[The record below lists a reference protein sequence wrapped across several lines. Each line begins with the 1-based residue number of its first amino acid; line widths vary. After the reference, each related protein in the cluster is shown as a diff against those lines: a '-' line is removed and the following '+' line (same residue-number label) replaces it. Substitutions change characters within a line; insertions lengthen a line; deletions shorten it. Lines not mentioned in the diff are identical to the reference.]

1 MKPFQCTYCAYS
13 SNYKHDLKRHLKRH
27 GIDSD
32 NVSQFQQ
39 PFQQQIPEMQK
50 INTQSP
56 YLNQA
61 INFSNSISVPP
72 QQIIN
77 IQPPQNF
84 RKPIFYDNQEEFY
97 DIRLKENFKMFVSGP
112 SRSGKTFFIKDLLKN
127 VNIFSKQP
135 PQITIMVYQIF
146 QDVYRDM
153 GVDYLIQD
161 CPNITDKIFEIS
173 NGYPTLVIFDDFLKS
188 GALADVANL
197 FIVDG
202 RHRNLSMV
210 FIGQNLF
217 VNDENF
223 RLISQNSDYFVLF
236 KNPRSV
242 QQIRTL
248 AAQMS
253 PKMEL
258 MTHYSKAT
266 MDPFSYLFINL
277 TQECKPPVK
286 YLSHLFNELHVVK
299 AYGSKASHLV
309 DEGLTAST
317 NFSRMK
323 FKSLSSPSHAPP
335 PPTPS
340 QPPPHPPPPPPSYA
354 SPPTPS
360 QPPHQFHAPPP
371 APPPPPIG
379 QKDVSIGT
387 NSMLD
392 QGTNP
397 MLVHT
402 QSRGVGGPEMKDHF
416 TNTYPVNMKNASS
429 GNVYRDQGAQMD
441 FVTMKDIGVGNTETI
456 HKSTNTVPVFM
467 KDASVGSMYKT
478 HGTQMLPVNTEDIGV
493 GMDEKI
499 HKFSNTIPIETR
511 NEAVGGYERRNEGTQ
526 IVPMHIGDDESS
538 NDESSNEESSN
549 DASDQDY
556 DDDGSGDKSPYDI
569 RKEYRDYR
577 KEYRRL
583 YEKKKDPIND
593 VTVYLDYRKYLEK
606 PKKMF
611 SPKDVRRFD
620 RGERDLRLN
629 SDVNREPRRIVDGN
643 GDFFM
648 NHHSCN
654 NCDELFD
661 TARALNRHERSC
673 NLTVFACTVCGKN
686 LPTRR
691 ALSSHKKAMHQTR
704 KQIRE
709 Y

>member
-1 MKPFQCTYCAYS
+1 MGPFQCTYCAYS
-13 SNYKHDLKRHLKRH
+13 SNYNHNLTRHLKRH
-27 GIDSD
+27 GIYGES
-32 NVSQFQQ
+32 VSQYQQ
-39 PFQQQIPEMQK
+39 PFQQQIPQMQK

-84 RKPIFYDNQEEFY
+84 RKPICYDNQDEFY

-161 CPNITDKIFEIS
+161 CPNITEKIFEIS
-173 NGYPTLVIFDDFLKS
+173 NGSPTLVIFDDFLKS

-210 FIGQNLF
+210 FIGQNIF

-299 AYGSKASHLV
+299 AYGSKAGDLV

-323 FKSLSSPSHAPP
+323 LKSLSSPSHAPP
-335 PPTPS
+335 PP
-340 QPPPHPPPPPPSYA
+340 PPPPSYAPPPPPSYA
-354 SPPTPS
+354 PPPTPS

-379 QKDVSIGT
+379 QKDGGA

-397 MLVHT
+397 MLVQTH
-402 QSRGVGGPEMKDHF
+402 SRGVGGPEMMDHF
-416 TNTYPVNMKNASS
+416 TNTYPINMKNASS

-441 FVTMKDIGVGNTETI
+441 FVTVKDIGVGNTETI

-467 KDASVGSMYKT
+467 KNASVGSMYKT
-478 HGTQMLPVNTEDIGV
+478 HGTQMLPVNTQDIGV

-538 NDESSNEESSN
+538 NDESSNDESSNEESSNEESSN
-549 DASDQDY
+549 DASNHGY
-556 DDDGSGDKSPYDI
+556 ARYNI
-569 RKEYRDYR
+569 TKEYRDYR
-577 KEYRRL
+577 KEGAAEYREYLEDYQRL
-583 YEKKKDPIND
+583 LEKKNEPIGD
-593 VTVYLDYRKYLEK
+593 VTVYSDYRKYLEK

-629 SDVNREPRRIVDGN
+629 SDREPRRSD
-643 GDFFM
+643 
-648 NHHSCN
+648 HHSCN
-654 NCDELFD
+654 NCGELFD
-661 TARALNRHERSC
+661 TARALNNHERSC